1 MTGLVSGMAAKRKSA
16 RQLTTDEVM
25 ARIFGRAAAKQLREI
40 VGGRKPLKRKRKR
53 AARGEE

>member
-1 MTGLVSGMAAKRKSA
+1 MAVKRKSA

-25 ARIFGRAAAKQLREI
+25 ARIFGRTAAKQLREI
-40 VGGRKPLKRKRKR
+40 VGVRKPLKRKKKR